1 MQDVVGGPLLGHT
14 NWDTSVA
21 FSPDGRHVVSGS
33 HNKTVRIWDRP
44 VLTSQ
49 KILRK
54 NNSHILEVEVWP
66 NAMRVG
72 LGHWL
77 CCFSLCPL
85 IDDMTLCGRGC
96 WGHGYFCNNYEVV
109 WNTFCAPPLY
119 QVEWLNGEELRDR
132 VMRLTCHSFF

>member
-21 FSPDGRHVVSGS
+21 FSPDSRHVVSGS

-66 NAMRVG
+66 NVMRVG
-72 LGHWL
+72 LGHWI

-85 IDDMTLCGRGC
+85 IDDMTLC
-96 WGHGYFCNNYEVV
+96 VV
-109 WNTFCAPPLY
+109 EGVGDMGTSAITMKLFGTHFVPHLY
-119 QVEWLNGEELRDR
+119 T
-132 VMRLTCHSFF
+132 RLSG